1 MVTVNYDKLNKLTG
15 NDLRIEIAKPFLPKR
30 VLKMT
35 KLNQIKYIKKS
46 DEKFN
51 NSLNKIDMQFTK
63 SGEVKEK
70 NKAGKWEYI

>member
-35 KLNQIKYIKKS
+35 KSNQIKYIKKS